1 MKFKDKQ
8 KEMVVENPPVE
19 TPPAK
24 VITGAQ
30 LQEHLKN
37 LQTQMVEAQTKT
49 VMLQG
54 AVQMVELQ
62 IKELNPLDTQ
72 ENNIKT
78 KNGVN

>member
-1 MKFKDKQ
+1 MKFKNKQ
-8 KEMVVENPPVE
+8 KIVETHPVE

-24 VITGAQ
+24 TMSVGQ
-30 LQEHLKN
+30 LQDHLKN
-37 LQTQMVEAQTKT
+37 LQTQMVESQTKT

-72 ENNIKT
+72 EDNNIKT

>member
-1 MKFKDKQ
+1 MKFKNKQ
-8 KEMVVENPPVE
+8 KPVE
-19 TPPAK
+19 TPPMETPAK
-24 VITGAQ
+24 TMSVGQ
-30 LQEHLKN
+30 LQDHLKN

-62 IKELNPLDTQ
+62 IRELNPLDTQ
-72 ENNIKT
+72 EDNIIT

>member
-1 MKFKDKQ
+1 MKFKNKQ
-8 KEMVVENPPVE
+8 KEMVVENTPPVNRVVTE
-19 TPPAK
+19 
-24 VITGAQ
+24 AQ

-37 LQTQMVEAQTKT
+37 LQAQLVEAQTKT

-62 IKELNPLDTQ
+62 IRDINNPPDKNP
-72 ENNIKT
+72 ET